1 MSTQHENATPSREI
15 ASKETSSQ
23 EGFEGGMV
31 SATRPGDN
39 QQHVQLAANASAPVQ
54 QLMAT
59 QAGAGNSPQVRQLKA
74 MQAGVSAAIQ
84 RRENKTG
91 LPDQLKSGVEG
102 APLQMMPW
110 PSKKKE
116 ADKVKGKVNGTKW
129 ENAASESIQELYAW
143 CKTVGQ
149 FEKIIAN
156 LDPSKWYDA
165 KGSINI
171 GEGTTFFGELDGA
184 EGEEVQTLFQY
195 HKSRATAPRVLQTYD
210 DSTYAFPSTKA
221 TGLLRTAGIDTADH
235 VRHGLR
241 TAVGGVQVADKE
253 HEKQTWERSTNRAVL
268 KADELEA
275 KHVKVREAL
284 EALEAAIVQLVSAK
298 TTLNKEEAALALYNQ
313 NVAAMVALAQAIPS
327 FANITG
333 NPLANAIWQASV
345 RNAGKNGYLEVDKT
359 IYPKATVTRCNR
371 GASSIFFCLDHDSS
385 RQYSI
390 LKQPSYA
397 WRGKPARQGYSL
409 QC

>member
-1 MSTQHENATPSREI
+1 
-15 ASKETSSQ
+15 
-23 EGFEGGMV
+23 
-31 SATRPGDN
+31 
-39 QQHVQLAANASAPVQ
+39 
-54 QLMAT
+54 
-59 QAGAGNSPQVRQLKA
+59 
-74 MQAGVSAAIQ
+74 
-84 RRENKTG
+84 
-91 LPDQLKSGVEG
+91 
-102 APLQMMPW
+102 MMPW

-221 TGLLRTAGIDTADH
+221 TGLLTTAGIITADH

-359 IYPKATVTRCNR
+359 IYPKATVIAATGVLRAFSSAWTTIHPDNTQYLSNPHTPGGGNPQDKGTHCNADIRTTRNQANFITTW
-371 GASSIFFCLDHDSS
+371 GGKETVVHINSDSI
-385 RQYSI
+385 
-390 LKQPSYA
+390 
-397 WRGKPARQGYSL
+397 
-409 QC
+409 